1 MMEKIHFYVGID
13 TTQESDFK
21 SFVYMLNED
30 TDEKFHV
37 ELINEYDDPEGY
49 YTYTIRG
56 SWEAYKC
63 FLDRADFVKSL
74 NHYEE

>member
-1 MMEKIHFYVGID
+1 
-13 TTQESDFK
+13 
-21 SFVYMLNED
+21 MLNED